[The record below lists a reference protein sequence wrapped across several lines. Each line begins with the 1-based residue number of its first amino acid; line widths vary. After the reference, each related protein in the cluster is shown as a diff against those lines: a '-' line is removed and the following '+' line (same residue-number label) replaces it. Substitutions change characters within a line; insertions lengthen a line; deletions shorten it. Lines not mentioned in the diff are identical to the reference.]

1 MKSTMMLV
9 TDRGKLRAWLE
20 GLHARDLAVFPFLGP
35 RAPREMPDRIFP
47 EPGSLASIKGLL
59 LPVEPLLGQPP
70 EGGGPL
76 LVWGVR
82 PCDMK
87 GVALIDEI
95 FRKGFDDPLY
105 EARRARLRFAGILC
119 REEAPTCFCGELGVD
134 RTDGAGMDLLVVEE
148 GDAVFIRPLTK
159 EGETILARLE
169 APFGTAA
176 PPDEARVEKIVAGI
190 REGKQRE
197 EGKGP
202 RILEALASGRAGDA
216 LTGISDTCL
225 GCGVCSFVCP
235 LCWCFDVRDVP
246 AAASGAVRVRC
257 WDSCQLGRYARMA
270 GGADPYLDPGA
281 RVRHRLLHKFVYI
294 PRTYGMTGC
303 TGCGRCARACPSGL
317 DLRECLGAVIGEAE
331 P

>member
-1 MKSTMMLV
+1 LIPMTVV

-20 GLHARDLAVFPFLGP
+20 GLHARGLAVFPFLGP
-35 RAPREMPDRIFP
+35 RAPKEMPDRIFT

-59 LPVEPLLGQPP
+59 LPVEPLLERPP
-70 EGGGPL
+70 GTGGPL

-95 FRKGFDDPLY
+95 FRKGFDDSLY
-105 EARRARLRFAGILC
+105 EARRSRLRFAGVHC

-148 GDAVFIRPLTK
+148 GEAVFIKPLTK
-159 EGETILARLE
+159 EGQEILARLE
-169 APFGTAA
+169 APFEAAA
-176 PPDEARVEKIVAGI
+176 PSDEARVEKMIAGI
-190 REGKQRE
+190 RETRIRE
-197 EGKGP
+197 ESGGP
-202 RILEALASGRAGDA
+202 RILRALESGRAGEA
-216 LTGISDTCL
+216 LTGIADTCL
-225 GCGVCSFVCP
+225 ACGVCSFVCP

-246 AAASGAVRVRC
+246 AAGSGAVRVRC

-270 GGADPYLDPGA
+270 GGADPYLDAGA
-281 RVRHRLLHKFVYI
+281 RARHRLLHKFVYI

-317 DLRECLGAVIGEAE
+317 DLHEILRQILEEEGS
-331 P
+331 

>member
-1 MKSTMMLV
+1 MNMTLV
-9 TDRGKLRAWLE
+9 TDREKLRAWLE
-20 GLHARDLAVFPFLGP
+20 GLHARGRAVFPFLGP
-35 RAPREMPDRIFP
+35 RAPRGMPDRVFP

-59 LPVEPLLGQPP
+59 LPAESLLDEPPAA
-70 EGGGPL
+70 GGPL

-95 FRKGFDDPLY
+95 FRKGFDDPPY
-105 EARRARLRFAGILC
+105 EARRSRMRFAGVVC

-134 RTDGAGMDLLVVEE
+134 RTDGAGMDLLVVED
-148 GDAVFIRPLTK
+148 GAAVFIRPLTK
-159 EGETILARLE
+159 EGEAILSRFE
-169 APFGTAA
+169 APFEVAA
-176 PPDEARVEKIVAGI
+176 PSEEAGIEEIVAGI
-190 REGKQRE
+190 REARRRE
-197 EGKGP
+197 EVKGP
-202 RILEALASGRAGDA
+202 RILKALESRRAGDA
-216 LTGISDTCL
+216 LTGIADTCL

-270 GGADPYLDPGA
+270 GGADPYLDAGA

-317 DLRECLGAVIGEAE
+317 DLREILRAVLEEAG

>member
-1 MKSTMMLV
+1 MMLV

-20 GLHARDLAVFPFLGP
+20 GLHARGRAAFPFLGP
-35 RAPREMPDRIFP
+35 RAPRDMPDRIFP

-59 LPVEPLLGQPP
+59 IPVEPLLEQPR
-70 EGGGPL
+70 ESGGPL

-95 FRKGFDDPLY
+95 FRKGFDDPPY
-105 EARRARLRFAGILC
+105 EARRSRMRFAGVVC

-134 RTDGAGMDLLVVEE
+134 RTDGAGMDLLVVED
-148 GDAVFIRPLTK
+148 GAAVFIRPLTK
-159 EGETILARLE
+159 EGEAILSQAE
-169 APFGTAA
+169 APFETAA
-176 PPDEARVEKIVAGI
+176 PSDEARVEEILTGI
-190 REGKQRE
+190 REARRGQ
-197 EGKGP
+197 EGEGP
-202 RILEALASGRAGDA
+202 RILQALESGRAWDA
-216 LTGISDTCL
+216 WTGVADTCL

-246 AAASGAVRVRC
+246 ATPGAMRVRC

-270 GGADPYLDPGA
+270 GGADPYADAGA
-281 RVRHRLLHKFVYI
+281 RARHRLLHKFVYI

-317 DLRECLGAVIGEAE
+317 DLRDILRAVLEEAG